1 MKKEGDEMNQHV
13 RKTKGVT
20 SDHPVPVP
28 DDSFLFDLYERH
40 NGDKQP
46 YNIKSVEPHTAY
58 FSPSSVRRHVSGR
71 KHDKKDGH

>member
-1 MKKEGDEMNQHV
+1 MNCHV

-28 DDSFLFDLYERH
+28 NDAFLFDLYKRR

-46 YNIKSVEPHTAY
+46 Y
-58 FSPSSVRRHVSGR
+58 
-71 KHDKKDGH
+71 

>member
-1 MKKEGDEMNQHV
+1 MNCHV

-28 DDSFLFDLYERH
+28 NDTFLFDLYKRH

-46 YNIKSVEPHTAY
+46 YYIKSIEPHTAY
-58 FSPSSVRRHVSGR
+58 FSSSSIRSHISGSN
-71 KHDKKDGH
+71 HDKKDGY